1 MCPGRAP
8 EKARV
13 RSGGEQTCGGPAQEL
28 IAGTW
33 PITSLAD
40 ILDTALADRLRGTVA
55 AALTPL
61 RDRGDALD
69 EEAFT
74 PMVEFLAAAG
84 LDGVLALGTT
94 GEGILLSGSE
104 RLRAT
109 ELFVQSAA
117 GRLRVI
123 AHCGAQ
129 TTRETT
135 SLAAHAAGSGA
146 DGVAVIGPPYF
157 APDERALLS
166 HFSEA
171 ARACSPLPFYVYE
184 FAARAGYQ
192 VPLSVLD
199 SLRLRADNF
208 VGLKVS
214 DTPWERF
221 APYLIDGL
229 DVFVGPE
236 QLIDRGMNGGAVG
249 AVSALAAALPELVI
263 AAVKSGDK
271 GDAARC
277 GAVRDRLQAFPFH
290 TALKRVLAQRGV
302 PIRDDVRSPLRT
314 LTAEEGKLLSAEL
327 PSLVQE
333 THAAAS

>member
-1 MCPGRAP
+1 MSA
-8 EKARV
+8 V
-13 RSGGEQTCGGPAQEL
+13 
-28 IAGTW
+28 
-33 PITSLAD
+33 
-40 ILDTALADRLRGTVA
+40 LADRLRGTVA

-61 RDRGDALD
+61 RDGGDALD
-69 EEAFT
+69 QDAFA

-84 LDGVLALGTT
+84 LNGLLVLGTT
-94 GEGILLSGSE
+94 GEGILLGRSE
-104 RLRAT
+104 RCRAT

-117 GRLRVI
+117 GRLHVI

-135 SLAAHAAGSGA
+135 SLAAHAAESGA

-157 APDERALLS
+157 VPDQPALLS

-171 ARACSPLPFYVYE
+171 ARACSPLPFYIYE

-192 VPLSVLD
+192 VPIAVLD
-199 SLRLRADNF
+199 RIRGRATNF

-221 APYLIDGL
+221 EPYLIDGL

-236 QLIDRGMNGGAVG
+236 RLINRGMSRGAVG

-263 AAVKSGDK
+263 AAVTSQSEE
-271 GDAARC
+271 DAERC
-277 GAVRDRLQAFPFH
+277 GAVRDRLQTFPFH
-290 TALKRVLAQRGV
+290 AALKRLLAHRGV
-302 PIRDDVRSPLRT
+302 PIREDVRGPLRT
-314 LTAEEGKLLSAEL
+314 LTVEEGMALAAEL
-327 PSLVQE
+327 PTFAPG
-333 THAAAS
+333 THTAAG